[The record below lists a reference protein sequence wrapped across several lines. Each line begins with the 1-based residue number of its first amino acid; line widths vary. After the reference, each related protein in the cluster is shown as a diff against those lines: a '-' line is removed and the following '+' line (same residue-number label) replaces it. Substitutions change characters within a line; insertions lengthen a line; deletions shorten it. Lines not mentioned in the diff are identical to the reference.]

1 MLNYRKG
8 LNKGLLKIL
17 SKMGIATVAGYRGSS
32 LFEAVGLNED
42 VRRLCFENVPARI
55 DGTGFDDIQQD
66 LQQSFHR
73 AQLTRKTGSGW
84 FAKICARWGV
94 PRL

>member
-1 MLNYRKG
+1 
-8 LNKGLLKIL
+8 
-17 SKMGIATVAGYRGSS
+17 
-32 LFEAVGLNED
+32 EAVGLNED

-73 AQLTRKTGSGW
+73 AWLTRKKLAQGGLLKYVHGGEYHAYNPDVVTSLQRAVATG
-84 FAKICARWGV
+84 
-94 PRL
+94 